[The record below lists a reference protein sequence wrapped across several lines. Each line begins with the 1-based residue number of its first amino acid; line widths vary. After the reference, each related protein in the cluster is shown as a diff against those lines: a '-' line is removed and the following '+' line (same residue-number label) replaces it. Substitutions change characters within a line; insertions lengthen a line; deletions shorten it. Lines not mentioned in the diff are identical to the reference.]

1 MIFDLIFGDQPVM
14 TLIVLLLTVPTV
26 LISLSVHECSH
37 GYVAYKLGDPTAHS
51 LGRLTLNPIKHL
63 DPIGAICMLL
73 FGFGWAKPVPVNSR
87 YFKNPKR
94 GMALTALAGPLSN
107 LLLGFIGTVLHV
119 ILFRVSMSYGGN
131 NEYAVLILEAAVLF
145 FYYFVY
151 LNIALVVFNLIPVPP
166 FDGSRIFY
174 VFMPDKWYWKVMK
187 YEKIIMI
194 VVLLGFV
201 FGFFGSF
208 VSYITDVAVNG
219 MYKLV
224 TLII

>member
-1 MIFDLIFGDQPVM
+1 MP
-14 TLIVLLLTVPTV
+14 
-26 LISLSVHECSH
+26 
-37 GYVAYKLGDPTAHS
+37 
-51 LGRLTLNPIKHL
+51 
-63 DPIGAICMLL
+63 CMLL

-107 LLLGFIGTVLHV
+107 LLLGFIGTVIHV

-151 LNIALVVFNLIPVPP
+151 LNIALAVFNLIPVPP

-208 VSYITDVAVNG
+208 VSYITNVAVNG